1 MSKAHPLCH
10 CGKFSRNLTIFPYFS
25 VVLSQFVVASW
36 DLRRTPRN
44 EGGGGIFESRS
55 TKGREEGGGRR
66 KPTLNTWN
74 ASN

>member
-44 EGGGGIFESRS
+44 EGGEIFESRS

>member
-44 EGGGGIFESRS
+44 E
-55 TKGREEGGGRR
+55 EGGGKYSSLVPLKEGR
-66 KPTLNTWN
+66 KGAEEGNPL
-74 ASN
+74 

>member
-44 EGGGGIFESRS
+44 EGGGGYSSLVPLKEGR
-55 TKGREEGGGRR
+55 KGAEEGN
-66 KPTLNTWN
+66 PL
-74 ASN
+74 